1 LEEGDNEDGKFIMAM
16 GKLKQEVK
24 DSLKVFATNGLFQL
38 TEGLVKKLHNHP
50 DKPIMGALM
59 DEFKEIKKQIEV
71 KQKELVDCNH
81 STLTTL
87 DGSFQA
93 LRSSID
99 TKVVVLKKKHHALEL
114 LDCTV
119 GKNQRAG
126 YLHDRHKKE
135 KVGNPQISFRAL
147 NIWTSVICVRQSK

>member
-1 LEEGDNEDGKFIMAM
+1 MLVSF
-16 GKLKQEVK
+16 
-24 DSLKVFATNGLFQL
+24 FATNGLFQL
-38 TEGLVKKLHNHP
+38 AEGLVKKLHNHP

-71 KQKELVDCNH
+71 KQKEFVDCNH
-81 STLTTL
+81 STLTTR

-99 TKVVVLKKKHHALEL
+99 TKVVVLKKNHQALEL

-119 GKNQRAG
+119 GKNQRVG
-126 YLHDRHKKE
+126 YLHNRHKKE

-147 NIWTSVICVRQSK
+147 NFWTSVICVQQSK